1 MKRATRLAG
10 DGALRESGSELMAVE
25 RELVQDH
32 AAVWVA
38 LVKAARVHS
47 VVSAREEVVRP
58 EPARRLSRRQP
69 DERQHKKTRRPTS
82 AFYQLDTSTTTSTTT
97 ALPKQSEYFLLSVAH
112 NLTFLEMLF
121 QFVAWVLTTGRDFLD
136 REVIHPLENEVSFF
150 FSRCELPLTFLDAS
164 PRDSARH
171 RGGRARGRLRTRRTF
186 GHARPN
192 VPRRVPS

>member
-1 MKRATRLAG
+1 
-10 DGALRESGSELMAVE
+10 MAVE

-136 REVIHPLENEVSFF
+136 REVIRPLENEVSFF
-150 FSRCELPLTFLDAS
+150 FFPLRVTTNIPRCVAE
-164 PRDSARH
+164 
-171 RGGRARGRLRTRRTF
+171 GF
-186 GHARPN
+186 GSTSWWTCARPSSRAAN
-192 VPRRVPS
+192 IWTRPSERSASCSLVIESLRVEIYRVC